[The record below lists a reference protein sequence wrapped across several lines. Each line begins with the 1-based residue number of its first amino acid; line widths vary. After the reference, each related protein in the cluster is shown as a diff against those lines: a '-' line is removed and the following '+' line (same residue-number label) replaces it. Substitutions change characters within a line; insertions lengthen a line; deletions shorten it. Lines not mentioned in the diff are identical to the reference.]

1 MKRVCQECSQYK
13 KQIEDLK
20 EQLAYVKFELEDL
33 RSKRYK
39 PNKKK
44 PPDDTLAPYSPSLN
58 KKRGG
63 LFGHIG
69 WFRKKPRTIDRVE
82 DVTKRTKRAH

>member
-1 MKRVCQECSQYK
+1 MECRDCAQYK
-13 KQIEDLK
+13 KRIDDLE

-39 PNKKK
+39 SNKKK
-44 PPDDTLAPYSPSLN
+44 PPDDTLTPPARPQA

-69 WFRKKPRTIDRVE
+69 FFFEKTRKDRQNRRSP
-82 DVTKRTKRAH
+82 DR